1 MVESNEHRIRARA
14 EELGFDAVG
23 VAAADAAI
31 DRDFERYARF
41 VDAGMHGTMAW
52 VAEHREVR
60 RRVDTA
66 DVLLGAR
73 SIVCVAGRYVTD
85 AAPTEGVTAGIAR
98 YARGQDYHNRMR
110 KQLRKLAVMI
120 RGLGDGVAA
129 RPISDTAPVLDR
141 AWAARAGLGF
151 VGKNGLLIVP
161 GQGSFVLL
169 GAVVTTLAL
178 APDAPITERCGAC
191 TRCLDA
197 CPTQAFPR
205 PFVLDA
211 RRCVSYL
218 TIERRD
224 AIDEALAPGVGAN
237 LFGCDVCQEVCP
249 FNASRR
255 QTTLDPRPFE
265 PLARWA
271 DLDLGD
277 LLRLDEAGFVAL
289 TTGSPVRRATRDG
302 LVRNACVV
310 AANTGRR
317 DLLPAL
323 LALAAGDPSPVVRAQ
338 AAAAAA
344 RLRAG

>member
-1 MVESNEHRIRARA
+1 MRHSNEQRIRERA
-14 EELGFDAVG
+14 AQLGFDAVG
-23 VAAADAAI
+23 VAAADRAL
-31 DRDFERYARF
+31 DEDFERYVRF
-41 VDAGMHGTMAW
+41 VDDGMHGTMTW
-52 VAEHREVR
+52 LAEHRDVR

-66 DVLLGAR
+66 DVLAGAR

-85 AAPTEGVTAGIAR
+85 AAPVGGVASGIAR

-110 KQLRKLAVMI
+110 KQLRKLAALV
-120 RGLGDGVAA
+120 RGLDHGVQA
-129 RPISDTAPVLDR
+129 RPISDTAPVLER

-151 VGKNGLLIVP
+151 VGKNGLVIVP

-178 APDAPITERCGAC
+178 APDEPIGERCGSC

-218 TIERRD
+218 TIERRGPID
-224 AIDEALAPGVGAN
+224 AELAEGIGAN
-237 LFGCDVCQEVCP
+237 LFGCDVCQDVCP

-255 QTTLDPRPFE
+255 QSTRDPRPFE
-265 PLARWA
+265 PLERWR
-271 DLDLGD
+271 DLDVRD
-277 LLRLDEAGFVAL
+277 LLRLDDAAFRELA
-289 TTGSPVRRATRDG
+289 TGSPVYRATRDG

-310 AANTGRR
+310 AANTGRV
-317 DLLPAL
+317 DLLPELA
-323 LALAAGDPSPVVRAQ
+323 ALADADPSPVVRAQ
-338 AAAAAA
+338 AAAALA
-344 RLRAG
+344 RLRAR

>member
-1 MVESNEHRIRARA
+1 MRHSNEQRIRERA
-14 EELGFDAVG
+14 GELGFDAVG
-23 VAAADAAI
+23 FAAADCAL
-31 DRDFERYARF
+31 DDDFARYQAF
-41 VDAGMHGTMAW
+41 VDAGLHGSMGW
-52 VAEHREVR
+52 LAEHRDVR

-66 DVLLGAR
+66 DVLAGAR
-73 SIVCVAGRYVTD
+73 SIVCVGCRYVTD
-85 AAPTEGVTAGIAR
+85 VEPTGGVVGGIAR
-98 YARGQDYHNRMR
+98 YARGQDYHNRTR
-110 KQLRKLAVMI
+110 KQLRKLAAMI
-120 RGLGDGVAA
+120 RTLSVGVGA
-129 RPISDTAPVLDR
+129 RPIADTAPVLER

-169 GAVVTTLAL
+169 GAVVTTLEL
-178 APDAPITERCGAC
+178 APDTPITERCGAC

-197 CPTQAFPR
+197 CPTQAFVR

-224 AIDEALAPGVGAN
+224 EIDAGLRDGIGAN
-237 LFGCDVCQEVCP
+237 LFGCDACQDVCP

-255 QTTLDPRPFE
+255 ASTRDPRPFE
-265 PLARWA
+265 PLARWSEVE
-271 DLDLGD
+271 LGAV
-277 LLRLDEAGFVAL
+277 LRLDDDGFRAL
-289 TTGSPVRRATRDG
+289 TTGSPVHRATRDG

-310 AANTGRR
+310 AANTGRV

-323 LALAAGDPSPVVRAQ
+323 DALAEGDPSDVVRRQ

-344 RLRAG
+344 SLRAR